1 MIEYLDII
9 IRPLVLMLP
18 KMSWYVQTFKGKN
31 KKLMSFCIDDEKL
44 VVMYKTIWAKIENFK
59 NIELNVLA
67 VYENR
72 YLKTKIRT
80 YGEKV

>member
-1 MIEYLDII
+1 
-9 IRPLVLMLP
+9 
-18 KMSWYVQTFKGKN
+18 
-31 KKLMSFCIDDEKL
+31 MSFCIDDEKL